1 MKFNEHS
8 WSDGA
13 MAALIV
19 KLLTCD
25 NYLYIFCLKLIA
37 WFLVQSLLYFYLFSA
52 VDLFIYLPQN
62 PYPNLF
68 IYLVTAAY
76 LFLFY
81 LFTYRRVPISY
92 LFIADRME
100 QHLEVT
106 FTIVSGLSSW
116 VLWTER

>member
-1 MKFNEHS
+1 
-8 WSDGA
+8 

-25 NYLYIFCLKLIA
+25 KYSYVFFLSTINCLIIGTVVTL
-37 WFLVQSLLYFYLFSA
+37 FLFIQHSVPLYLFAAKS
-52 VDLFIYLPQN
+52 LF
-62 PYPNLF
+62 LF

-81 LFTYRRVPISY
+81 LVCYRRIPISY

-106 FTIVSGLSSW
+106 WTIGSD
-116 VLWTER
+116 